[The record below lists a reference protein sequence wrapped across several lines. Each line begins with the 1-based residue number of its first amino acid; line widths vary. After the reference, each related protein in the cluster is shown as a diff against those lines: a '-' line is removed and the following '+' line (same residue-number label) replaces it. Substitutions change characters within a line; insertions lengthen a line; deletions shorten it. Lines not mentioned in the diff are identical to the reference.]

1 MPRAKPKLQ
10 ICKLLLAAV
19 LSVVFAGGPA
29 GAERLRIIPVP
40 PHVTAQWTPMP
51 EVPQVFFAPNLPTD
65 VFRHRGRYYFFWEGV
80 WYRSNKVKGPWS
92 RLEPPPAF
100 VSQIPPAYYKTVSR
114 AGGQPP
120 AGLQP
125 PAAAAPGQTPP
136 GDVLLTPDGKPVVP
150 PAPPTPPTPP
160 AGVQAPAPEPPAAPS
175 AVTPPQP
182 PAAAQPQAPEA
193 AQPQPPA
200 APVQPPGKEESAP
213 LAVPE
218 GPMPRAM

>member
-1 MPRAKPKLQ
+1 MPRAKPKLRTP
-10 ICKLLLAAV
+10 KLLLLAAV
-19 LSVVFAGGPA
+19 LAAIFAGGPA

-40 PHVTAQWTPMP
+40 PRVTAQWTPMP

-65 VFRHRGRYYFFWEGV
+65 VFYHRGRYYFFWEGV

-100 VSQIPPAYYKTVSR
+100 VSQIPPAYYKTASR
-114 AGGQPP
+114 AGVQPP

-125 PAAAAPGQTPP
+125 PAAAAPGQTPT
-136 GDVLLTPDGKPVVP
+136 GEVLLTPDGKPAV
-150 PAPPTPPTPP
+150 PPTPPTPP
-160 AGVQAPAPEPPAAPS
+160 PGVQAPAPEPPAAPP

-182 PAAAQPQAPEA
+182 PAAPAQPSESQ
-193 AQPQPPA
+193 
-200 APVQPPGKEESAP
+200 ESAP

-218 GPMPRAM
+218 GPMPKAM

>member
-10 ICKLLLAAV
+10 IFKLLLLAAV
-19 LSVVFAGGPA
+19 LSVVFAGSPA

-80 WYRSNKVKGPWS
+80 WYRSKNVKGPWN
-92 RLEPPPAF
+92 RLEPPPAIL
-100 VSQIPPAYYKTVSR
+100 SQIPPSYFKTLPQ
-114 AGGQPP
+114 AGAQPP
-120 AGLQP
+120 AGMQP
-125 PAAAAPGQTPP
+125 PAAAAPGQTPT
-136 GDVLLTPDGKPVVP
+136 GEVLLTPDGKLATP
-150 PAPPTPPTPP
+150 PAAPTAPTPP
-160 AGVQAPAPEPPAAPS
+160 AGAYAPEPAEPAP
-175 AVTPPQP
+175 VTPPQP

-193 AQPQPPA
+193 TTPQPPA
-200 APVQPPGKEESAP
+200 APAQPPEKEESAP

-218 GPMPRAM
+218 GPMPKAM